1 MKKVMLAFATL
12 ALAVVSAET
21 RTYHVKIYDPVWA
34 GGTEL
39 KSGEYTVEVNGD
51 KAVFKSG
58 KTVVEVPAKLEQGE
72 SKFNRT
78 SVRMD
83 GEKKIKDIEFGGS
96 KSRIV
101 LQSGGVPTG
110 E

>member
-1 MKKVMLAFATL
+1 MKKIIMAFATL
-12 ALAVVSAET
+12 ALAVGSAET
-21 RTYHVKIYDPVWA
+21 RTYHVKIYDQVWA
-34 GGTEL
+34 GGNEL
-39 KSGEYTVEVNGD
+39 KPGDYTVEVKSD
-51 KAVFKSG
+51 TAVFKSG
-58 KTVVEVPAKLEQGE
+58 KTVVEVPAKMEQGD
-72 SKFNRT
+72 SKFGRT

-110 E
+110 D

>member
-21 RTYHVKIYDPVWA
+21 RAYHVKIYDPVWA
-34 GGTEL
+34 GGNEL
-39 KSGEYTVEVNGD
+39 KPGEYTVEVNGD

-58 KTVVEVPAKLEQGE
+58 KTVVEVPAKMEQGD
-72 SKFNRT
+72 SKFGRT

-83 GEKKIKDIEFGGS
+83 GEKKIKEIEFGGS

>member
-1 MKKVMLAFATL
+1 MKKIMMAFATF
-12 ALAVVSAET
+12 ALAVASAAP
-21 RTYHVKIYDPVWA
+21 RYHVKIYDPAWA

-39 KSGEYTVEVNGD
+39 KPGEYTVEMQGD

-58 KTVVEVPAKLEQGE
+58 KTVLEAPAKMEENDRRYDG
-72 SKFNRT
+72 T
-78 SVRMD
+78 SVRINGD
-83 GEKKIKDIEFGGS
+83 KKLEVIEFGGT

-101 LQSGGVPTG
+101 LQSGMPAG